1 MASIIKATATL
12 TVDFSSDILNK
23 EAGELVKDAIKQ
35 VVPVI
40 VSAIQNQYNPT
51 PKEAPKEEKK

>member
-23 EAGELVKDAIKQ
+23 EAGQLVKEALGQAIPLFIEAIKEE
-35 VVPVI
+35 I
-40 VSAIQNQYNPT
+40 HPT